1 MNGNEWAKIGKAR
14 KFLKFLHSSPFH
26 LYLHYH
32 IAYFVPLSLNFVV
45 GLLCL
50 CYVYAISNIDVGIVP
65 LRILF
70 SLQISSFPNSK
81 ICILQPVVCRI
92 GEYCLLMQDSDEMK
106 LSRVEVPAKSFV
118 LVSLASLCS
127 SLSHFFAIC
136 FLKTLTR
143 SLFFYW
149 RADWNISA
157 ILADSK
163 YNLSSKWRQKCAR
176 WNGIG
181 FLPLVNSPINGCK
194 SLLVFSV
201 ICNGFEQAAKQ
212 TWVIGFVVFLD
223 RLERSDNLLFSL
235 GGLIK
240 LH

>member
-45 GLLCL
+45 ALLCL
-50 CYVYAISNIDVGIVP
+50 CNIKY
-65 LRILF
+65 RCWH
-70 SLQISSFPNSK
+70 SSSADSIQSPDFLFPNSK
-81 ICILQPVVCRI
+81 ICILQPVVCQI

-127 SLSHFFAIC
+127 LFSHFFAIC

-143 SLFFYW
+143 SLFFY
-149 RADWNISA
+149 
-157 ILADSK
+157 
-163 YNLSSKWRQKCAR
+163 
-176 WNGIG
+176 
-181 FLPLVNSPINGCK
+181 
-194 SLLVFSV
+194 
-201 ICNGFEQAAKQ
+201 
-212 TWVIGFVVFLD
+212 
-223 RLERSDNLLFSL
+223 
-235 GGLIK
+235 
-240 LH
+240 